1 MNLKKDN
8 QMSYKLSDEVISQ
21 IAKLVQIAI
30 LTGTDVIDNL
40 RMIRVQ
46 PDDDDS
52 SLILTKEYSEL
63 GENQINSLLNEIKE
77 LKQEEG

>member
-1 MNLKKDN
+1 
-8 QMSYKLSDEVISQ
+8 MSYKLSDEVISQ